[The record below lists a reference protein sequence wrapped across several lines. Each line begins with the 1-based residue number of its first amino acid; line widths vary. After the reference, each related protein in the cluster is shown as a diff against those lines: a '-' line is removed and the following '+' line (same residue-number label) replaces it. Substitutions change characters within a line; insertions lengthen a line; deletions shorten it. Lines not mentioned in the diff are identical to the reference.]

1 MSTSKVEVVGA
12 CAVKKF
18 QQMIHE
24 YQGPPAGLKTHLL
37 KRLNRMNERAD
48 KLLAEVI
55 DEIL

>member
-1 MSTSKVEVVGA
+1 MAISKVEVVGA

-18 QQMIHE
+18 RKMIQD

-48 KLLAEVI
+48 NLLADVI